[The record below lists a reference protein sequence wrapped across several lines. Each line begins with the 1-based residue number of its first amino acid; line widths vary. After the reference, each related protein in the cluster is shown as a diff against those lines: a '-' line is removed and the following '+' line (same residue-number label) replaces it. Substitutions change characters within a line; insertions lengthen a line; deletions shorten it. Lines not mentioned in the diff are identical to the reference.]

1 MSKEILHIY
10 TRVST
15 ETQEEEGTSL
25 DTQLEEGIK
34 RSKKLGMS
42 YHHWNEGGKS
52 GSKDD
57 LQNRPILIELLNQI
71 DNGIVK
77 HLYVW
82 NTDRLSRSLK
92 TWGMIRVKLI
102 QNDITLH
109 TPTGKQQ
116 LSDLQTNLMIG
127 IMSEISNYD
136 NELRTERFRLGKINK
151 VRQGYWKGGPP
162 PFGYELY
169 DDGRGNLLSP
179 NENESKWVNKIF
191 EWYSNG
197 KSIRLIQDELLKN
210 GVLSRRGN
218 PRFSERSVSNILLKN
233 THYSGH
239 WIFTDKKTQEKIRV
253 DCPPIVSSDLVLKV
267 KELYESRKYSNGYTK
282 RSGQKKYVYLLT
294 DLFECGSCGGVYR
307 GWKSNTS
314 KQNPYYSCM
323 TNRNLNRK
331 NYIKNRKDC
340 DVKRNLNMNKTDELV
355 WDLVLDVI
363 SNSNLFKQ
371 SIKEEM
377 LDKTSIIETKSDV
390 KNFEKKLKQNDILIQ
405 KINQSIVNQET
416 DKLIGIRSKKEI
428 EMVLE
433 KLDVELLK
441 LKSKKEEYQNEI
453 SNRNQKSKWVDWVN
467 EWGSRLEDMKKDD
480 FKFEDKRK
488 FLQTIIEKIVVNS
501 KDKVEH
507 ELSIT
512 FKFPYV
518 NDKLIYNDINDKTK
532 GYILKD
538 GSYSK
543 KLRINSLKKN

>member
-1 MSKEILHIY
+1 
-10 TRVST
+10 
-15 ETQEEEGTSL
+15 
-25 DTQLEEGIK
+25 
-34 RSKKLGMS
+34 
-42 YHHWNEGGKS
+42 
-52 GSKDD
+52 
-57 LQNRPILIELLNQI
+57 
-71 DNGIVK
+71 
-77 HLYVW
+77 
-82 NTDRLSRSLK
+82 
-92 TWGMIRVKLI
+92 
-102 QNDITLH
+102 
-109 TPTGKQQ
+109 
-116 LSDLQTNLMIG
+116 
-127 IMSEISNYD
+127 
-136 NELRTERFRLGKINK
+136 
-151 VRQGYWKGGPP
+151 
-162 PFGYELY
+162 
-169 DDGRGNLLSP
+169 
-179 NENESKWVNKIF
+179 
-191 EWYSNG
+191 
-197 KSIRLIQDELLKN
+197 
-210 GVLSRRGN
+210 
-218 PRFSERSVSNILLKN
+218 
-233 THYSGH
+233 
-239 WIFTDKKTQEKIRV
+239 
-253 DCPPIVSSDLVLKV
+253 
-267 KELYESRKYSNGYTK
+267 
-282 RSGQKKYVYLLT
+282 
-294 DLFECGSCGGVYR
+294 
-307 GWKSNTS
+307 
-314 KQNPYYSCM
+314 M

-441 LKSKKEEYQNEI
+441 LKSKKEEYQSEI

-480 FKFEDKRK
+480 FKFEDKMK